1 MAKYLYLEGASGI
14 SGDMTVAALLDLGG
28 SREKLNALF
37 ADLHSLGLHY
47 ALERKNSY
55 SISGLDF
62 QVFVHG
68 KDADHTEHHEES
80 YHENHEHHNH
90 ESHGHHEHH
99 RHAHRH
105 LAEVFEIVD
114 QAKLTP
120 RAKNLAHRIFEIIA
134 EAEAKAHGVSKEE
147 VHFHEVGA
155 LDSIADIL
163 AVSVLMDDLGIEN
176 TVVESLH
183 EGSGE
188 VLTQHGA
195 LPVPVPAVANIAAT
209 YGIALQKTSVKGEM
223 VTPTGIA
230 IAAALRTKKRLPE
243 IYQIEKIGIGLGKWD
258 FGKAN
263 FLRAMILNDE
273 ANSSEKK
280 NAEEKYIQILEA
292 NIDDSTPEELGFAM
306 EKLFTAGAADV
317 NFIPCQMKK
326 NRPGVLLKAIVPEGE
341 KAENVADA
349 IFRYTTTIG
358 VRQYA
363 ARRICMERKIQE
375 VPTKYGILQ
384 VKKCSWKDIV
394 RFYPEYESVCEA
406 QQKNSAATFREI
418 FDEARRIAE
427 TSFTE
432 GTTD

>member
-1 MAKYLYLEGASGI
+1 
-14 SGDMTVAALLDLGG
+14 
-28 SREKLNALF
+28 
-37 ADLHSLGLHY
+37 
-47 ALERKNSY
+47 
-55 SISGLDF
+55 
-62 QVFVHG
+62 
-68 KDADHTEHHEES
+68 
-80 YHENHEHHNH
+80 
-90 ESHGHHEHH
+90 
-99 RHAHRH
+99 
-105 LAEVFEIVD
+105 
-114 QAKLTP
+114 
-120 RAKNLAHRIFEIIA
+120 
-134 EAEAKAHGVSKEE
+134 
-147 VHFHEVGA
+147 
-155 LDSIADIL
+155 
-163 AVSVLMDDLGIEN
+163 
-176 TVVESLH
+176 
-183 EGSGE
+183 
-188 VLTQHGA
+188 
-195 LPVPVPAVANIAAT
+195 
-209 YGIALQKTSVKGEM
+209 
-223 VTPTGIA
+223 
-230 IAAALRTKKRLPE
+230 
-243 IYQIEKIGIGLGKWD
+243 
-258 FGKAN
+258 
-263 FLRAMILNDE
+263 MILNDE

-292 NIDDSTPEELGFAM
+292 NIDDSTPEEMGFAM

-349 IFRYTTTIG
+349 ILRYTTTIG

-406 QQKNSAATFREI
+406 QQKNPAATFREI

>member
-243 IYQIEKIGIGLGKWD
+243 IYQIEKIGIGLGKRD

-263 FLRAMILNDE
+263 FLRAMILTD
-273 ANSSEKK
+273 AVTIPDKK
-280 NAEEKYIQILEA
+280 DSIRILEA
-292 NIDDSTPEELGFAM
+292 NIDDSTPEELGLAM
-306 EKLFTAGAADV
+306 EKIFAAGAVDV

-349 IFRYTTTIG
+349 ILRYTTTIG

-406 QQKNSAATFREI
+406 QQKNPAATFREI